1 MRKIS
6 KAIDLLKTKYK
17 MARKQKIYQG
27 KKYKVKYILEENKN
41 SEVLLVLFTSCTVKG
56 QKARYNYMRTVENY
70 DVNKLFILD
79 DFGFDGRGAYYL
91 GKDKDFK
98 IVEDVKSLINSI
110 CNKIKPKKEV
120 YIGSSKGAYG
130 ALYFALDRKNTY
142 VIAGAP
148 QYMLG
153 NYLNLPGHK
162 EILEYIM
169 GNTCEESI
177 EYLNVLMKKKL
188 EESTKNNTKIFLHY
202 SSEEET
208 YESDLKPLVN
218 EINKLNYDCE
228 FDVMKY
234 NSHAEL
240 TKYFPKYIQNCI
252 EKITRA

>member
-1 MRKIS
+1 
-6 KAIDLLKTKYK
+6 
-17 MARKQKIYQG
+17 
-27 KKYKVKYILEENKN
+27 
-41 SEVLLVLFTSCTVKG
+41 
-56 QKARYNYMRTVENY
+56 MRTVEKY

-98 IVEDVKSLINSI
+98 IAEDVKSLINSI
-110 CNKIKPKKEV
+110 CNKVNAKKEV

-130 ALYFALDRKNTY
+130 ALYFALYRKNTY

-169 GNTCEESI
+169 GNTCEDSI

-218 EINKLNYDCE
+218 ELNKLNYNCE

-234 NSHAEL
+234 NNHAEL

-252 EKITRA
+252 EKIILPI

>member
-1 MRKIS
+1 MSKIS

-17 MARKQKIYQG
+17 MAMKQKVYQG
-27 KKYKVKYILEENKN
+27 EKYKVKYILEENKN
-41 SEVLLVLFTSCTVKG
+41 SEVLLILFTSCTAKG
-56 QKARYNYMRTVENY
+56 QKARYNYMRTVEKY

-98 IVEDVKSLINSI
+98 IAEDVQGLINSI

-169 GNTCEESI
+169 GN
-177 EYLNVLMKKKL
+177 K
-188 EESTKNNTKIFLHY
+188 
-202 SSEEET
+202 
-208 YESDLKPLVN
+208 
-218 EINKLNYDCE
+218 
-228 FDVMKY
+228 
-234 NSHAEL
+234 
-240 TKYFPKYIQNCI
+240 
-252 EKITRA
+252 

>member
-1 MRKIS
+1 M
-6 KAIDLLKTKYK
+6 
-17 MARKQKIYQG
+17 
-27 KKYKVKYILEENKN
+27 
-41 SEVLLVLFTSCTVKG
+41 
-56 QKARYNYMRTVENY
+56 
-70 DVNKLFILD
+70 
-79 DFGFDGRGAYYL
+79 
-91 GKDKDFK
+91 
-98 IVEDVKSLINSI
+98 INSI

-169 GNTCEESI
+169 GNTCEDYI

-218 EINKLNYDCE
+218 ELNKLNYDCE